1 MRLARGGLAACGR
14 VAQRPER
21 YPSAP
26 ARIPRS
32 RRGEPRWSIEQNDLH
47 SDALQKSRLRDAN
60 ALDHKPALESRAYRL
75 ERLPAIG
82 VRGRTKDFSKLL
94 VVRLQNR
101 CHRPI
106 DVPGGERPA
115 RHELV
120 QLRRIELLGSR
131 RGSDAILAAKPLE
144 EGSAQLAAH

>member
-1 MRLARGGLAACGR
+1 MVERDRHAAQANPKRRSDRADGCLGGLEHCPRRLARGGLAACGR

-94 VVRLQNR
+94 VVRL
-101 CHRPI
+101 
-106 DVPGGERPA
+106 
-115 RHELV
+115 
-120 QLRRIELLGSR
+120 
-131 RGSDAILAAKPLE
+131 
-144 EGSAQLAAH
+144 